1 MRSGAPLAVVS
12 ILAIGSVDYAL
23 AAREAVLSALTHSD
37 FPIVVACDRSTRHLV
52 PDHSRVTT
60 HLVDLTGLDQREDL
74 FLAKFAAWE
83 ATLALFP
90 ASVIL
95 HLDADAVLTRPL
107 SEPDLDQA
115 LGDAGIGMAEQSRTL
130 GPSPMA
136 RQDLFAHY
144 VNHTLRHLA
153 PGREAPPLET
163 FRSFNSGVVLFRP
176 DALAAFLAWASS
188 VRRGLP
194 KAASPE
200 RTMLADQD
208 YLQVWGNVIA
218 PGSVTTLSWEWNHC
232 PLWDER
238 FPDPGAR
245 IVHLSNFCEG
255 PTPEARDHLN
265 RLRGGEAACPSPRHG
280 DLTFVVVTHNSAAL
294 LRTALDAASRLGQ
307 VIVVDNASEDTSR
320 EIALRAGVL
329 LVANAANAGFAI
341 AANQGAAA
349 ASTRWICFLNPDCF
363 VRGSAVDMA
372 IAALADDPRQIVV
385 PMLVDWQGHRTS
397 GRQGGYTR
405 TKLAADLM
413 ETADL
418 HRVSRMLRSAPWI
431 DDRSWA
437 WPLGTCLFVERD
449 TFRTLGGFDES
460 YFCYMEDVE
469 LGLRAARAK
478 VAIRLLDTDV
488 LHLGQKGTS
497 LDEPARRDLLEHARR
512 QFGLT
517 HYGAP
522 FVHWLRLVR
531 RLVHQVD
538 RALRGLRS
546 LSRGEVR

>member
-1 MRSGAPLAVVS
+1 MAVVS

-23 AAREAVLSALTHSD
+23 AAREAVLSALHHSD
-37 FPIVVACDRSTRHLV
+37 FPIVVTCDRSTRHLV

-60 HLVDLTGLDQREDL
+60 HLVDFTRLDQREDL
-74 FLAKFAAWE
+74 FLAKFAAWD
-83 ATLALFP
+83 AALTLFP
-90 ASVIL
+90 SSLML

-107 SEPDLDQA
+107 AEADLDQG

-130 GPSPMA
+130 GASPMA
-136 RQDLFAHY
+136 RSDLFSHY
-144 VNHTLRHLA
+144 VDHTLRHLA
-153 PGREAPPLET
+153 PEREAPPLET

-176 DALAAFLAWASS
+176 EALATFLVWASS
-188 VRRGLP
+188 VRQRLH
-194 KAASPE
+194 KAPSSP

-208 YLQVWGNVIA
+208 YLQVWGNVID
-218 PGSVTTLSWEWNHC
+218 PGSVTTLPWEWNHC
-232 PLWDER
+232 PLWDEQ

-255 PTPEARDHLN
+255 PTPETRDHLSL
-265 RLRGGEAACPSPRHG
+265 LRGGDAACPSPRHG
-280 DLTFVVVTHNSAAL
+280 DLTFVVVSHHSAAL
-294 LRTALDAASRLGQ
+294 LRTALDAASRLGH
-307 VIVVDNASEDTSR
+307 VIVVDNASEDASR
-320 EIALRAGVL
+320 EIALRAGAS
-329 LVANAANAGFAI
+329 LVANAANLGFAI

-363 VRGSAVDMA
+363 VRASAVDMA
-372 IAALADDPRQIVV
+372 VAALADDPQQIVV
-385 PMLVDWQGHRTS
+385 PILVDWHGHRAS
-397 GRQGGYTR
+397 GRQWGYTR

-413 ETADL
+413 ETAEL

-449 TFRTLGGFDES
+449 TFQALGGFDES

-469 LGLRAARAK
+469 LGLRAARAQ
-478 VAIRLLDTDV
+478 VAIRLLDTEV

-512 QFGLT
+512 QYGLT
-517 HYGAP
+517 HYGAL
-522 FVHWLRLVR
+522 FVHGLRLVR
-531 RLVHQVD
+531 RLAHQVD
-538 RALRGLRS
+538 RTLHGLKS
-546 LSRGEVR
+546 LSRGEAR